1 MTDPPMK
8 LHPRFTVPI
17 PPGSYTCTLAP
28 DVSSSAR
35 APGGNSVP
43 SASGIPARVVHLEV
57 EGPQWAMEPSELF
70 GAFPPA
76 NAIGPFAARLPQ
88 AVLRRKTMPWERSP
102 LSEPELPWLALVT
115 LADGEATYHSNV
127 DPKDAYTTGKA
138 PATAVA
144 ASKGQGGANAI
155 EVSETVIQ
163 RAFPARSE
171 LHLLCHAR
179 EIDLS
184 ATEYGSS
191 DYVDDDGIVSV
202 VLSNRLPLPATAYGV
217 YLISLEGQH
226 SALRATGGPSQ
237 GDIGFGHV
245 FEAEVVAQD
254 IPRVAAARAAGAGSA
269 GGVSAADAGAASGA
283 VQITDHQF
291 VRHDV
296 DWRALDVM
304 LDTRTPTFTFPVL
317 ASWKFEC
324 SDDGLDFEGY
334 MRNLDVA
341 LVSTVRPDP
350 AEPDRRQPVTL
361 GTGHARLRS
370 TSRRGDPQ
378 VGWYRGPLTPTKVTR
393 DTARPQAHIADQVVK
408 AVVEG
413 GFDMS
418 LSAAFEIGRLL
429 AMSDPAFITHL
440 RRWARRQFT
449 TADLRPQVQGGFKDT
464 LGDLLDV
471 AALDRPLVGVVV
483 GELFGGSPTKPWTEA
498 EIEGW
503 RTTVVPSVP
512 VHSAVRLVEEIEG
525 ATLARGLGL
534 DAAFVEATISG
545 SPTRSAPTRLGVTP
559 AREADFDALVRAPRS
574 PVPDG
579 AFEAVHRVGIANRVE
594 VAQVFTAFARA
605 GFEIADVDTGLVA
618 DVDLDPSVLTRYTP
632 ALGQLLSDRAAL
644 SDIPVAGV
652 ELGDIV
658 EAGTGE
664 ASVGD
669 IIFRGQV
676 LGIDR
681 DIDID
686 RGPF

>member
-1 MTDPPMK
+1 MK

-28 DVSSSAR
+28 DVSSSAL
-35 APGGNSVP
+35 APGGSSVP

-88 AVLRRKTMPWERSP
+88 AVLRRKTMPWERSSP
-102 LSEPELPWLALVT
+102 AEPALPWLALVT
-115 LADGEATYHSNV
+115 LADGEATYHPNV
-127 DPKDAYTTGKA
+127 DPKDAYTGGKA

-144 ASKGQGGANAI
+144 ASTGQGGANAI
-155 EVSETVIQ
+155 EVSETVIN

-191 DYVDDDGIVSV
+191 DHVDDDGIVSV
-202 VLSNRLPLPATAYGV
+202 VLSNRLPLPGTAYGV

-237 GDIGFGHV
+237 DDVGFGHV
-245 FEAEVVAQD
+245 FEAEILAQD
-254 IPRVAAARAAGAGSA
+254 IPRVAVARAAGGGPTVAGSA
-269 GGVSAADAGAASGA
+269 GAS
-283 VQITDHQF
+283 VTFTDNRF

-296 DWRALDVM
+296 DWGGLDVV

-317 ASWKFEC
+317 ASWTFEC

-361 GTGHARLRS
+361 GTGHARLGS
-370 TSRRGDPQ
+370 TSRRGDAQ

-440 RRWARRQFT
+440 RRWGRRQFT
-449 TADLRPQVQGGFKDT
+449 TADLLPQVQGGFKDT
-464 LGDLLDV
+464 LRDLLDV
-471 AALDRPLVGVVV
+471 ATLDRPLVGVVV
-483 GELFGGSPTKPWTEA
+483 GELFGGSPTRPWTDV
-498 EIEGW
+498 EIQGW
-503 RTTVVPSVP
+503 RTSAVPPVP
-512 VHSAVRLVEEIEG
+512 VHSAVRLVKEIEA

-534 DAAFVEATISG
+534 DKAFVEATISG
-545 SPTRSAPTRLGVTP
+545 SPARGTPSRLGVTP

-594 VAQVFTAFARA
+594 VAQVFSAFAQA
-605 GFEIADVDTGLVA
+605 GFEIADADTGLVA
-618 DVDLDPSVLTRYTP
+618 EVDLDSSVLSGYTP
-632 ALGQLLSDRAAL
+632 ALGELLGDRSALADIPVPGVEL
-644 SDIPVAGV
+644 SDIGGAG
-652 ELGDIV
+652 
-658 EAGTGE
+658 AGE

-669 IIFRGQV
+669 VVFRGRG
-676 LGIDR
+676 LSIDR

-686 RGPF
+686 RRPF